1 MSYTLCLDQALP
13 DNQLKKGAESFI
25 NISEMGKKE
34 QQQKLKSEGII
45 KVLA

>member
-25 NISEMGKKE
+25 NISETGKKE
-34 QQQKLKSEGII
+34 QQKLKSEGII